1 MVVRRGLRGG
11 PDGIPATG
19 SAPYDGRVAEPSVP
33 ADPLAEAVIMSVER
47 LSDEQVS
54 RIHAI
59 RDEWFAVGTSTAPA
73 DRPAAETAVNG
84 LYAQLGEPPPMV
96 VWADSPLAAVRTALT
111 SRDGRATLRPPL
123 QAALRSAMETV
134 PEPSWATVVE
144 SVRGDE
150 VTQRWAAVWSQLGL
164 SPEAT
169 LWSATRT
176 SLGDSLEK
184 SVGSTIAA
192 ALRAARDEPGS
203 GPGDPGR
210 DEPEPDDGVDD
221 ALWGQLEAGW
231 IAFHDARRRLGEAT
245 FTGQATAELDR
256 WAALARSC
264 GWWWPYQGLCIL
276 SERPAVVTMEPTPG
290 RDAYRLHRTDG
301 PALRFRDG
309 WEVYAWHGTR
319 VPRSFIEHEW
329 SVADILAEPTFEVR
343 QRGIERMGWDRFLT
357 EAAFRPAALGVPAPD
372 DNGTLALYDVPEQ
385 LFGQPARMLVW
396 TPAGLD
402 HDLDPKVYAMA
413 VPTDLTDPVEAF
425 NWTWEHDE
433 APSLEIHPT

>member
-1 MVVRRGLRGG
+1 L
-11 PDGIPATG
+11 
-19 SAPYDGRVAEPSVP
+19 
-33 ADPLAEAVIMSVER
+33 ADAVSITVEGV
-47 LSDEQVS
+47 SDQQSS

-73 DRPAAETAVNG
+73 DRPTAEAAVDG
-84 LYAQLGEPPPMV
+84 LYAQLGEPPPAM
-96 VWADSPLAAVRTALT
+96 VWADSPLAAVRTALA
-111 SRDGRATLRPPL
+111 RRGGRASQRPPL
-123 QAALRSAMETV
+123 QAALKSAMETV

-150 VTQRWAAVWSQLGL
+150 VDQTWAAVWSQLGL
-164 SPEAT
+164 TPQAT

-192 ALRAARDEPGS
+192 ALRAAADEPRSS
-203 GPGDPGR
+203 GQGDPGMVDAQ

-231 IAFHDARRRLGEAT
+231 IAFHDARRRLGAAT
-245 FTGQATAELDR
+245 FTEKATAQLDQ

-264 GWWWPYQGLCIL
+264 CWWWPYQGLCIL
-276 SERPAVVTMEPTPG
+276 SERPAVVAMEPSPG

-319 VPRSFIEHEW
+319 VPRSFIEHDW
-329 SVADILAEPTFEVR
+329 SVADIMAEPAFEVR
-343 QRGIERMGWDRFLT
+343 HRGIERMGWDRFLT
-357 EAAFRPAALGVPAPD
+357 EAAFRPAAPTVSAPD
-372 DNGTLALYDVPEQ
+372 DNGTLALYDVPER

-413 VPTDLTDPVEAF
+413 VSTGLTDPVEAF
-425 NWTWEHDE
+425 DWTWEHDE
-433 APSLEIHPT
+433 APSFEIPLV